1 MSLLTT
7 FLWTLLITTC
17 YGAEIQMFCKCFCGS
32 NSTIFELPMTSLRPC
47 SVCTK
52 QYCLDNM
59 QDGLCDGIADATCP
73 SNDFKTECFA
83 RDSFKDEMIVRS
95 FLLITS
101 GLIVYSIIKPL
112 LKDKWQK
119 YVSR

>member
-1 MSLLTT
+1 
-7 FLWTLLITTC
+7 
-17 YGAEIQMFCKCFCGS
+17 
-32 NSTIFELPMTSLRPC
+32 MTDLRPC

-112 LKDKWQK
+112 LTDKWQK
-119 YVSR
+119 VKDYVYLAGYCID